1 MDGINSYISQICGH
15 LRNMTPEEMAAHDAE
30 IERQERQQAEREKL
44 ERYEK
49 SGVPE
54 RYFKES
60 LDTYK
65 INNEMQ
71 ATAATAAT
79 NFLHAVKCGEFKS
92 LVLIGNAGTGKTHL
106 ACAII
111 REAGGKYRT
120 APDIVEEMR
129 RAKSF
134 TANDTE
140 ADIIKYYG
148 HVPLLVIDEI
158 GRGIAATEEKYM
170 LYQILNARYNTR
182 KPTILISNH
191 KKEDF
196 LQYIGVAVADRLV
209 ESAEVWELNGES
221 YRCELRAQKC
231 LKATTSNFL
240 NYRAD

>member
-1 MDGINSYISQICGH
+1 MDGIINFIAGDLLD
-15 LRNMTPEEMAAHDAE
+15 LRNMTPEEIAEHDAE
-30 IERQERQQAEREKL
+30 IERQERKQTEREKW
-44 ERYEK
+44 ERYKK

-92 LVLIGNAGTGKTHL
+92 LVMIGNAGTGKTHL

-140 ADIIKYYG
+140 ADIIKYYS

-158 GRGIAATEEKYM
+158 GRGIAATDEKYM

-182 KPTILISNH
+182 KPTVLISNFT
-191 KKEDF
+191 KADF
-196 LQYIGVAVADRLV
+196 LKYIGVAAADRLV
-209 ESAEVWELNGES
+209 ESGDIVEMNGES
-221 YRCELRAQKC
+221 YRKLRRQNEAGR
-231 LKATTSNFL
+231 TEV
-240 NYRAD
+240 

>member
-1 MDGINSYISQICGH
+1 MEGVNSYISQICGH

-65 INNEMQ
+65 ITNEMQ
-71 ATAATAAT
+71 ATAAKAAT

-92 LVLIGNAGTGKTHL
+92 LVLIGSAGTGKTHL

-140 ADIIKYYG
+140 ADIIDYYS
-148 HVPLLVIDEI
+148 HISLLVIDEI
-158 GRGIAATEEKYM
+158 GRGIAATDEKYM

-182 KPTILISNH
+182 KPTVLISNFT
-191 KKEDF
+191 KSDF
-196 LQYIGVAVADRLV
+196 LQYIGVAAADRLV

-221 YRCELRAQKC
+221 YRRELRAQ
-231 LKATTSNFL
+231 NG
-240 NYRAD
+240 

>member
-1 MDGINSYISQICGH
+1 MEGVNSYISQICGH

-54 RYFKES
+54 RYFNEA

-65 INNEMQ
+65 ITNEMQ
-71 ATAATAAT
+71 ATAAKAAT

-92 LVLIGNAGTGKTHL
+92 LVLIGSAGTGKTHL

-120 APDIVEEMR
+120 APEIVEEMR

-140 ADIIKYYG
+140 ADIIDYYS
-148 HVPLLVIDEI
+148 HISLLVIDEI
-158 GRGIAATEEKYM
+158 GRGIAATDEKYM

-182 KPTILISNH
+182 KPTVLISNFT
-191 KKEDF
+191 KADF
-196 LQYIGVAVADRLV
+196 LQYIGVAAADRLV
-209 ESAEVWELNGES
+209 ESAEIWELNGES
-221 YRCELRAQKC
+221 YRRELRAQ
-231 LKATTSNFL
+231 NV
-240 NYRAD
+240 

>member
-1 MDGINSYISQICGH
+1 MVELDFFKKRITNQFD
-15 LRNMTPEEMAAHDAE
+15 NMTPEEIAAHDEEIKRQEAE
-30 IERQERQQAEREKL
+30 QEKRERIERYK
-44 ERYEK
+44 K

-65 INNEMQ
+65 IKNKMQ
-71 ATAATAAT
+71 ATAAKAAT
-79 NFLHAVKCGEFKS
+79 NFLHAAKCGEFKS
-92 LVLIGNAGTGKTHL
+92 LVILGNAGTGKTHL

-140 ADIIKYYG
+140 ADIIDYYA
-148 HVPLLVIDEI
+148 HVSLLVIDEI
-158 GRGIAATEEKYM
+158 GRGIAATDEKYM

-182 KPTILISNH
+182 KPTVLISNFT
-191 KKEDF
+191 KADF
-196 LQYIGVAVADRLV
+196 LQYIGVAAADRLV

-221 YRCELRAQKC
+221 YRRELRAQ
-231 LKATTSNFL
+231 NG
-240 NYRAD
+240 

>member
-1 MDGINSYISQICGH
+1 MEGVNSYISQICGH

-30 IERQERQQAEREKL
+30 IERQERQQAQRDKL

-54 RYFKES
+54 RYFNEA

-65 INNEMQ
+65 ITNEMQ
-71 ATAATAAT
+71 ATAAKAAT

-92 LVLIGNAGTGKTHL
+92 LVLIGSAGTGKTHL

-120 APDIVEEMR
+120 APEIVEEMR

-158 GRGIAATEEKYM
+158 GRGIASTDEKYM

-182 KPTILISNH
+182 KPTVLISNFT
-191 KKEDF
+191 KADF
-196 LQYIGVAVADRLV
+196 LQYIGVAAADRLV

-221 YRCELRAQKC
+221 YRRELRAQ
-231 LKATTSNFL
+231 NG
-240 NYRAD
+240 

>member
-1 MDGINSYISQICGH
+1 MEEINDFIKQFCGR
-15 LRNMTPEEMAAHDAE
+15 LNKMTPEEIKARDEEMAKLE
-30 IERQERQQAEREKL
+30 EKQAQREKL

-54 RYFKES
+54 RYFKET

-71 ATAATAAT
+71 GIAAKAAT
-79 NFLHAVKCGEFKS
+79 NFLHTVKCGEFKS
-92 LVLIGNAGTGKTHL
+92 LVMIGNAGTGKTHL

-158 GRGIAATEEKYM
+158 GRGIAATDEKYM

-182 KPTILISNH
+182 KPTVLISNH
-191 KKEDF
+191 KKADF
-196 LQYIGVAVADRLV
+196 LQYIGVAAADRLV
-209 ESAEVWELNGES
+209 ESAEICELKGES
-221 YRCELRAQKC
+221 YRRELRAQ
-231 LKATTSNFL
+231 NG
-240 NYRAD
+240 

>member
-1 MDGINSYISQICGH
+1 MEGVNSYISQICGH

-54 RYFKES
+54 RYFNEA

-65 INNEMQ
+65 ITNEMQ
-71 ATAATAAT
+71 ATAAKAAT

-92 LVLIGNAGTGKTHL
+92 LVLIGSAGTGKTHL

-140 ADIIKYYG
+140 ADIIDYYA
-148 HVPLLVIDEI
+148 HVSLLVIDEI
-158 GRGIAATEEKYM
+158 GRGIAATDEKYM

-182 KPTILISNH
+182 KPTVLISNFT
-191 KKEDF
+191 KADF
-196 LQYIGVAVADRLV
+196 LQYIGVAAADRLV

-221 YRCELRAQKC
+221 YRRELRAQ
-231 LKATTSNFL
+231 NG
-240 NYRAD
+240 

>member
-1 MDGINSYISQICGH
+1 MEGVNSYISQICGH

-54 RYFKES
+54 RYFNEA

-65 INNEMQ
+65 ITNEMQ
-71 ATAATAAT
+71 ATAAKAAT

-92 LVLIGNAGTGKTHL
+92 LVLIGSAGTGKTHL

-158 GRGIAATEEKYM
+158 GRGIASTDEKYM

-182 KPTILISNH
+182 KPTVLISNFT
-191 KKEDF
+191 KADF
-196 LQYIGVAVADRLV
+196 LQYIGVAAADRLV
-209 ESAEVWELNGES
+209 ESAEVWELKGES
-221 YRCELRAQKC
+221 YRRELRAQ
-231 LKATTSNFL
+231 NG
-240 NYRAD
+240 